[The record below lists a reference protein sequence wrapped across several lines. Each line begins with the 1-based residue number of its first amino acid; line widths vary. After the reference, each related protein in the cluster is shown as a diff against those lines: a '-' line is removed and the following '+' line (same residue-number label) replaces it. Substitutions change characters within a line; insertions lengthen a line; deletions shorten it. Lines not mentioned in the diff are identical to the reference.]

1 MDATNRPLVWF
12 SRVMWLGIVVNVG
25 LAIATLVAPARI
37 LALNGLPPASPLL
50 WPRFASWLLI
60 LLSVF
65 YIPAAADP
73 SRYRL
78 NAKLAVLARFAGVM
92 FFSTQPSTYWGLGG
106 VDLMFF
112 LPQAILLA
120 ASSSSASPDKADAAA
135 RTTAL

>member
-1 MDATNRPLVWF
+1 MNATNRPLVWF
-12 SRVMWLGIVVNVG
+12 SRVMWLGIVVN
-25 LAIATLVAPARI
+25 LALAGATLVAPARI

-50 WPRFASWLLI
+50 WPRFAAWLLI

-65 YIPAAADP
+65 YVPAAADP
-73 SRYRL
+73 ARYRL

-92 FFSTQPSTYWGLGG
+92 FFATQASTYWGLGG

-112 LPQAILLA
+112 LPEAILLA
-120 ASSSSASPDKADAAA
+120 ASSRSASPDQADAAA